1 MTPLGDRSVNRQSRI
16 PVVGF
21 ELRNRIND
29 ENVPPASNASR
40 LLVPTKSSIARP
52 ISPSPSLMSLPTIT
66 RAASAT
72 PGRGRLSTFTSD
84 DSLNASFAR
93 RQSLARPSTVSTM
106 HYKKTGTPKPPIKS
120 IRRPTCLSEPSS
132 EVAKVGDIKNRPSG
146 GGNVVLPIKL
156 PLKAPSTPQKD
167 SHERPVTR
175 HGSMPLNI
183 AAGTKSTSPSKLLR
197 SSVPNSPAVV
207 SPVLD
212 SPSTD
217 LSSLYLV
224 SPISPFYAPNE
235 TVSATLFDNSNT
247 RRPPRLSSLQSTE
260 LQGHDVGLGIG
271 VSTAGSSFTETQERK
286 YLPVVH
292 SFSRPRAQKAER
304 SSASLVSL
312 AVPQHLVRT
321 DSEKLATSTTP
332 SIVCRSPSLTSKTAV
347 ADDVLTFAG
356 RRLGNSTDLAAL
368 DHGSARS
375 SKRKHCSTKISPLSN
390 VNLTLQGFPPR
401 VPSPSEQNKLSP
413 IRLLFGDKG
422 AASDDVFEYTRV
434 KQLSGS
440 LLSSSFAGSTLS
452 ISEDADHLI
461 LGGEG
466 ACIPSSISQTSLAVP
481 ADAEFDLPSPS
492 ENGFRVSWPAD
503 FGFSSADGPDS
514 PTVQSSPSVRP
525 KAFSGVSEESEQ
537 SITEQNVL
545 SLDQNY
551 DAQFE
556 TRSLNHGTS
565 TNNQLIGGDVTTTLH
580 ILEGAP
586 ARVNALSSAGT
597 SSVKPLHST
606 ARLPKIASKAGT
618 QNIVYTRNDRLPS
631 YMLPTPASEARRT
644 PNIALPEI
652 RRSNMSTPN
661 LNARRETPTTKPTTT
676 NNTEQVRVPPPSR
689 RTPITELCGA
699 IRSGRSTPT
708 SNISRTATPIARPS
722 TGSQLT
728 DQPVATPKST
738 SKTEASHR
746 VSIGHIK
753 IVRQSLHPVETSRDG
768 TFPPARPRSDSKGK
782 TVLNN
787 LKGMFSGK
795 RDTPSTPGSSGRRFS
810 IGSRKSGSTEADI
823 PDVPTVPAVPA
834 IPAMPVI
841 PSVPAVPVSS
851 VFSDSRRK
859 STARSILVN
868 RNANQEAP
876 LSDPKLSIS
885 EPSTLPQPTRKST
898 GRDSAA
904 KKDVAEEDRHSL
916 RRKASRHK
924 VAAIEATSELD
935 SEKKTRDTVALMEM
949 GLTLRQEAS
958 KEDDLVRKE
967 RMASF
972 AQVMLDTVTN
982 AVEAERNMYTAMQA
996 AEQAKMSYMMTQ
1008 QSVQEMNKLVST
1020 SRRLPLF
1027 KRKKRSDG
1035 NV

>member
-1 MTPLGDRSVNRQSRI
+1 M
-16 PVVGF
+16 
-21 ELRNRIND
+21 
-29 ENVPPASNASR
+29 
-40 LLVPTKSSIARP
+40 
-52 ISPSPSLMSLPTIT
+52 LP
-66 RAASAT
+66 
-72 PGRGRLSTFTSD
+72 
-84 DSLNASFAR
+84 N
-93 RQSLARPSTVSTM
+93 
-106 HYKKTGTPKPPIKS
+106 
-120 IRRPTCLSEPSS
+120 EP
-132 EVAKVGDIKNRPSG
+132 
-146 GGNVVLPIKL
+146 
-156 PLKAPSTPQKD
+156 PLKTPSTPQKD
-167 SHERPVTR
+167 SHEHTVTR
-175 HGSMPLNI
+175 HGSIPLSRP
-183 AAGTKSTSPSKLLR
+183 ADTRSTSPSKLPR

-207 SPVLD
+207 SSVLD

-224 SPISPFYAPNE
+224 SPISPFCAPNE
-235 TVSATLFDNSNT
+235 TVSATLFDSSNT
-247 RRPPRLSSLQSTE
+247 RRPPRISSLQPSE
-260 LQGHDVGLGIG
+260 LRGHDVGLGIG
-271 VSTAGSSFTETQERK
+271 VSTTGSSSTETQERR

-312 AVPQHLVRT
+312 AVPQHLVHT
-321 DSEKLATSTTP
+321 DPEKLAASTTP

-347 ADDVLTFAG
+347 GDEVLTFAG

-375 SKRKHCSTKISPLSN
+375 SKRKDCSTKN
-390 VNLTLQGFPPR
+390 ANLTLQGFPPR
-401 VPSPSEQNKLSP
+401 VPSPSDQNKLSP

-422 AASDDVFEYTRV
+422 SASDDVFEYTRV

-461 LGGEG
+461 LGEEG
-466 ACIPSSISQTSLAVP
+466 ACIPSSISQTSLTVP
-481 ADAEFDLPSPS
+481 VDAEFDLPSPS

-503 FGFSSADGPDS
+503 FGFNPADGPDS

-525 KAFSGVSEESEQ
+525 KAFSGVSEESLQ
-537 SITEQNVL
+537 SVTEQNVSFL
-545 SLDQNY
+545 GQNY

-556 TRSLNHGTS
+556 TTSNRGTGA
-565 TNNQLIGGDVTTTLH
+565 NNQTIGGDVTTTLS
-580 ILEGAP
+580 ILESAP
-586 ARVNALSSAGT
+586 VRANALSSAGA

-618 QNIVYTRNDRLPS
+618 QNNVYTRNDRLPS
-631 YMLPTPASEARRT
+631 YMLPTPASEARKT
-644 PNIALPEI
+644 SNIAPPEI

-661 LNARRETPTTKPTTT
+661 LNARRESPTTKPTTT
-676 NNTEQVRVPPPSR
+676 NGVPPPSR
-689 RTPITELCGA
+689 RAPITELCGA

-708 SNISRTATPIARPS
+708 SNISRTTTPIARPS
-722 TGSQLT
+722 TGI
-728 DQPVATPKST
+728 QPTEQSVATPKST

-753 IVRQSLHPVETSRDG
+753 IVRQSSHPVETSRDG

-782 TVLNN
+782 SVLNN
-787 LKGMFSGK
+787 LKGLFHAK
-795 RDTPSTPGSSGRRFS
+795 RDTPSTPSSSGRRFS
-810 IGSRKSGSTEADI
+810 IGSRKSVPTEADI

-834 IPAMPVI
+834 IPAMPAMPVI
-841 PSVPAVPVSS
+841 PSVPAIPTSS
-851 VFSDSRRK
+851 VLSESRRK
-859 STARSILVN
+859 SATKSILVK
-868 RNANQEAP
+868 RNANEEAP
-876 LSDPKLSIS
+876 VSDPKLPISETSIS
-885 EPSTLPQPTRKST
+885 PHPTRKST
-898 GRDSAA
+898 GDDSQAKRDGS
-904 KKDVAEEDRHSL
+904 EEDKPSL
-916 RRKASRHK
+916 RRKASKHK
-924 VAAIEATSELD
+924 VAAIEAASDLD

-958 KEDDLVRKE
+958 EEDDLVRKE

-1008 QSVQEMNKLVST
+1008 QSVQEMNKLIST

>member
-1 MTPLGDRSVNRQSRI
+1 
-16 PVVGF
+16 
-21 ELRNRIND
+21 
-29 ENVPPASNASR
+29 
-40 LLVPTKSSIARP
+40 
-52 ISPSPSLMSLPTIT
+52 
-66 RAASAT
+66 
-72 PGRGRLSTFTSD
+72 
-84 DSLNASFAR
+84 
-93 RQSLARPSTVSTM
+93 M
-106 HYKKTGTPKPPIKS
+106 HDKKTGAPKPPIKS
-120 IRRPTCLSEPSS
+120 TRRPTRLSEPSLP
-132 EVAKVGDIKNRPSG
+132 VAKVGDIKSRPFG
-146 GGNVVLPIKL
+146 GRTVVLPNKL
-156 PLKAPSTPQKD
+156 PLNTPSTPQKD
-167 SHERPVTR
+167 SHERPATH
-175 HGSMPLNI
+175 HGDMPLDR
-183 AAGTKSTSPSKLLR
+183 AAGTKSTSPSKLPR
-197 SSVPNSPAVV
+197 SSVSNSPAVV

-235 TVSATLFDNSNT
+235 TLRA
-247 RRPPRLSSLQSTE
+247 
-260 LQGHDVGLGIG
+260 HDVGLGIG
-271 VSTAGSSFTETQERK
+271 VSTAESSSTETQERK

-312 AVPQHLVRT
+312 AAPQHLVRT
-321 DSEKLATSTTP
+321 GSEKLGASTTP

-347 ADDVLTFAG
+347 GDDVLTFAG
-356 RRLGNSTDLAAL
+356 RRLGNSTDLATL

-375 SKRKHCSTKISPLSN
+375 SKRKDCSTKIPPLSN

-401 VPSPSEQNKLSP
+401 VPSPSDQNKLSP

-422 AASDDVFEYTRV
+422 SASDDNFEYTRV

-461 LGGEG
+461 LGNEG

-481 ADAEFDLPSPS
+481 TDAEFDLPSPS

-503 FGFSSADGPDS
+503 FGFNSADGPDS

-537 SITEQNVL
+537 SVTEQNVS

-556 TRSLNHGTS
+556 TTSLNRGTGA
-565 TNNQLIGGDVTTTLH
+565 NNQPIGGDVTTTLF
-580 ILEGAP
+580 ILESAP
-586 ARVNALSSAGT
+586 ARANALSSAGT

-631 YMLPTPASEARRT
+631 YMLPTPASEARKT
-644 PNIALPEI
+644 SNIASPEI
-652 RRSNMSTPN
+652 RRSNISTPN
-661 LNARRETPTTKPTTT
+661 LNARRESPTTKPTTT
-676 NNTEQVRVPPPSR
+676 NGVPPPSR
-689 RTPITELCGA
+689 RAPITELCGA

-708 SNISRTATPIARPS
+708 SNISRTTTPIARPS
-722 TGSQLT
+722 TGIQLT
-728 DQPVATPKST
+728 EQPVATPKST

-782 TVLNN
+782 SVLNN
-787 LKGMFSGK
+787 LKGLFSGK
-795 RDTPSTPGSSGRRFS
+795 RDTPTTPGSSGRRFS
-810 IGSRKSGSTEADI
+810 IGSRKSVSTEADI

-834 IPAMPVI
+834 IPVMPAMPVV
-841 PSVPAVPVSS
+841 PSVPAVPTSS
-851 VFSDSRRK
+851 VLSESRRK
-859 STARSILVN
+859 STAKSILVK
-868 RNANQEAP
+868 RNANEEAP
-876 LSDPKLSIS
+876 LSEPKLPISETSIS
-885 EPSTLPQPTRKST
+885 PQLTRKST
-898 GRDSAA
+898 SNDSPA
-904 KKDVAEEDRHSL
+904 KRHGAEEDRPSL
-916 RRKASRHK
+916 RRKASKHK
-924 VAAIEATSELD
+924 IAAIEVASELD

>member
-29 ENVPPASNASR
+29 ENVPPVSNTSR

-52 ISPSPSLMSLPTIT
+52 ISPSPSLMSLPINPT
-66 RAASAT
+66 AASTT

-93 RQSLARPSTVSTM
+93 RQSLARPSTVSPM
-106 HYKKTGTPKPPIKS
+106 HDKKIGVPRPPIKS
-120 IRRPTCLSEPSS
+120 TRRPVRLSEPSPP
-132 EVAKVGDIKNRPSG
+132 VAKVGDIKSRPSG
-146 GGNVVLPIKL
+146 SRTVVLPNEPSL
-156 PLKAPSTPQKD
+156 ETPSTPQKD
-167 SHERPVTR
+167 SHGRPVTR
-175 HGSMPLNI
+175 HGSMPLNRP
-183 AAGTKSTSPSKLLR
+183 ADTKSTSPSKLPR

-224 SPISPFYAPNE
+224 SPISPFCAPNE
-235 TVSATLFDNSNT
+235 TVSATLFDSSNT
-247 RRPPRLSSLQSTE
+247 RRPPRVSSLQPSE
-260 LQGHDVGLGIG
+260 LRGHDVGLGIG
-271 VSTAGSSFTETQERK
+271 VSTTGSSSTETQERK

-292 SFSRPRAQKAER
+292 SFSRPRAQNVER
-304 SSASLVSL
+304 SSASLLSL

-321 DSEKLATSTTP
+321 DPEKLAASTTP
-332 SIVCRSPSLTSKTAV
+332 SIVCRSPSLTSKTAMG
-347 ADDVLTFAG
+347 DDVLTFAG

-375 SKRKHCSTKISPLSN
+375 SKRKDCSTKN
-390 VNLTLQGFPPR
+390 ANLTLQGFPPR
-401 VPSPSEQNKLSP
+401 VPSPSDQNKLSP

-422 AASDDVFEYTRV
+422 SASDDVFEYTRV

-461 LGGEG
+461 LGEEG
-466 ACIPSSISQTSLAVP
+466 ACIPSSISQTSLTVP
-481 ADAEFDLPSPS
+481 VDAEFDLPSPS

-503 FGFSSADGPDS
+503 FGFNSADGPDS

-525 KAFSGVSEESEQ
+525 KAFSGVSEESVQ
-537 SITEQNVL
+537 SVTEQNVSFL
-545 SLDQNY
+545 GQGY

-556 TRSLNHGTS
+556 TTSNRGTGAK
-565 TNNQLIGGDVTTTLH
+565 NQTIGGDVTTTLS
-580 ILEGAP
+580 ILESAP
-586 ARVNALSSAGT
+586 VRANALSSAGT

-618 QNIVYTRNDRLPS
+618 QSIVYNRNDRLPS
-631 YMLPTPASEARRT
+631 YMLPTPASEARKT
-644 PNIALPEI
+644 SNIAPPEI
-652 RRSNMSTPN
+652 RRSNISTPN
-661 LNARRETPTTKPTTT
+661 LNARRESPTTKPTTP
-676 NNTEQVRVPPPSR
+676 NGVPPPSR
-689 RTPITELCGA
+689 RAPITELCGA

-708 SNISRTATPIARPS
+708 ANFSRTTTPIARPS
-722 TGSQLT
+722 TGIQLT
-728 DQPVATPKST
+728 EQPVATPKPT

-782 TVLNN
+782 SVLNN
-787 LKGMFSGK
+787 LKGLFYAK

-810 IGSRKSGSTEADI
+810 IGSRKSGTTAADI

-834 IPAMPVI
+834 MPAMPVI
-841 PSVPAVPVSS
+841 PSVPAAPTSS
-851 VFSDSRRK
+851 VQSEFRRK
-859 STARSILVN
+859 SATKSILVK
-868 RNANQEAP
+868 RNANEETP
-876 LSDPKLSIS
+876 LSDPKLPISETSIS
-885 EPSTLPQPTRKST
+885 PQPTRKST
-898 GRDSAA
+898 SDDSQAKRDR
-904 KKDVAEEDRHSL
+904 AEEDKYSL
-916 RRKASRHK
+916 RRKASKHK
-924 VAAIEATSELD
+924 VAAIEAASELD
-935 SEKKTRDTVALMEM
+935 SGKKTRDTVALMEM